1 MNANASDGTTSSD
14 EHPAPLARIRR
25 ALIVDG
31 DTEHRILT
39 KITLRLLRIEAD
51 VVASGVEA
59 LSALASRDYDLVLVD
74 MALSDMR
81 GPELVRALRLRPGHE
96 RVRVLAHSCYVLP
109 GDVERSFDAGCDA
122 FIERP
127 YSPRTLER
135 AIAALFA

>member
-1 MNANASDGTTSSD
+1 M
-14 EHPAPLARIRR
+14 RR
-25 ALIVDG
+25 ALVVDG
-31 DTEHRILT
+31 DGEHRTLT
-39 KITLRLLRIEAD
+39 KLTLNVLKIPAD
-51 VVASGVEA
+51 VVSTGLQAMEA
-59 LSALASRDYDLVLVD
+59 MLAHDYDLVLVD

-81 GPELVRALRLRPGHE
+81 GPDLVRVLRNSPQHQ

-109 GDVERSFDAGCDA
+109 GDVERSFEAGCDA

>member
-1 MNANASDGTTSSD
+1 MNTANETSSSD
-14 EHPAPLARIRR
+14 EHPAPLAQVRR
-25 ALIVDG
+25 ALVVDG
-31 DTEHRILT
+31 DPEHRILT
-39 KITLRLLRIEAD
+39 KITLRVLRIEAD
-51 VVASGVEA
+51 VVANGVEA
-59 LSALASRDYDLVLVD
+59 LTALMSEDYDLVLVD

-81 GPELVRALRLRPGHE
+81 GPDLVRSLRHDPRHR